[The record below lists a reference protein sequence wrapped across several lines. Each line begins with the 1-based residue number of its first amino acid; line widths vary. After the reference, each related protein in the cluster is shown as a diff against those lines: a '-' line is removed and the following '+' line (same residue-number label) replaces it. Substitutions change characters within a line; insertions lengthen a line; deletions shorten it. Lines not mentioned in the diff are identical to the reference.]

1 MDIGASLPRGPD
13 RMQGLSGI
21 GSNLPSLRRI
31 FAAQGIFNARF
42 LQQINLGQTMGE
54 GVDHGA

>member
-1 MDIGASLPRGPD
+1 
-13 RMQGLSGI
+13 MQGLSGI

-42 LQQINLGQTMGE
+42 LQQINLGQTMVE
-54 GVDHGA
+54 